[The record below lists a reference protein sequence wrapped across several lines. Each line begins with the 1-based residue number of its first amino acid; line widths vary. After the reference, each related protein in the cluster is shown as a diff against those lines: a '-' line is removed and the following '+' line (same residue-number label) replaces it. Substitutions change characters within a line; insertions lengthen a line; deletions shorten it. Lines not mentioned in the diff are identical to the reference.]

1 MDNGDDSQK
10 TPTQPIITL
19 PSIQVK
25 DFLQPTHLPNLMPGP
40 TCLQLPYVH
49 SVTIEQQ
56 PDIQAKFL
64 HILSRPP
71 TKLYLSVCQLSTREQ
86 S

>member
-1 MDNGDDSQK
+1 MDNGEDSQK

-19 PSIQVK
+19 PSIQFK
-25 DFLQPTHLPNLMPGP
+25 DSLQPTHLPNLMPGP
-40 TCLQLPYVH
+40 TCLELPPVH
-49 SVTIEQQ
+49 LVPIEQQ
-56 PDIQAKFL
+56 SDIQATFL

-71 TKLYLSVCQLSTREQ
+71 TRLYLSVCQMSSRDQ